1 MVLVFSIPWFSN
13 NLNITDLTADETKP
27 INARDRIFAA
37 HILCAKKDEE
47 AVNAALGNTYCKVR
61 KASWAVG
68 EYPEGRNMQYV
79 PIKMTGNIAH
89 TPKWFRKLQKNRIT
103 HKWSQ
108 ERHHP
113 IPFIGFSNIYQ
124 VLIAPNG
131 DWFTLCQVIMSIKCR
146 DYFIS
151 PMFIAV
157 NISHTGDVVITC
169 DIDMKSEAEALLS
182 HFGIYLALIF
192 GSVVWEAFTARYKMK
207 MDAFQFC
214 HIKQCAVELDSLTID
229 STKSTDL
236 DFTKIEFSEDLLILP
251 NEILFNPKNQFT
263 LHVCLDV
270 NGLHG
275 NENGDSGTIRSN
287 WSDATLGTF
296 KTAPSEPLNYLIP
309 RSITTSVLSTAPTT
323 ISNDNNN
330 SKDDAPML
338 QSPVSTT
345 STEVALSSRS
355 EGSGNN

>member
-1 MVLVFSIPWFSN
+1 
-13 NLNITDLTADETKP
+13 
-27 INARDRIFAA
+27 
-37 HILCAKKDEE
+37 
-47 AVNAALGNTYCKVR
+47 
-61 KASWAVG
+61 
-68 EYPEGRNMQYV
+68 
-79 PIKMTGNIAH
+79 
-89 TPKWFRKLQKNRIT
+89 
-103 HKWSQ
+103 
-108 ERHHP
+108 
-113 IPFIGFSNIYQ
+113 
-124 VLIAPNG
+124 
-131 DWFTLCQVIMSIKCR
+131 MSTKCR
-146 DYFIS
+146 DDFIS
-151 PMFIAV
+151 PIFIAV
-157 NISHTGDVVITC
+157 NVSPTGDVVITF

-287 WSDATLGTF
+287 
-296 KTAPSEPLNYLIP
+296 
-309 RSITTSVLSTAPTT
+309 
-323 ISNDNNN
+323 
-330 SKDDAPML
+330 
-338 QSPVSTT
+338 
-345 STEVALSSRS
+345 
-355 EGSGNN
+355 